1 MDSEHE
7 LAEQVNCYDEASD
20 NCEMEES
27 PELTEMGITDNM
39 TVPATNCKEKDVDI
53 EELLCDTPELS
64 NHGPT
69 EVTVEDSMDKAS
81 LKEIWEMPIEKMK
94 KLVAVLDI
102 EKVVELKREWKK
114 EMRKTLALVLET
126 LQHDKSLFDEAET
139 IAWDI
144 STLPD
149 QIGILEKSILEEKYE
164 SWEKVWI
171 LLDSKNKWEDYYKL
185 LRECWED
192 FEEEDFKII
201 DECKGLGAQMETQRT
216 RMLETVIEYLRRTR
230 KNILG
235 EQE

>member
-39 TVPATNCKEKDVDI
+39 TVPATTCYEKDVDI

-69 EVTVEDSMDKAS
+69 EVTVEDAMDKAD
-81 LKEIWEMPIEKMK
+81 LKDIWEMPIEKMK
-94 KLVAVLDI
+94 KLVAMLDI

-114 EMRKTLALVLET
+114 EMRKMLALILET

-139 IAWDI
+139 ITWDI

-149 QIGILEKSILEEKYE
+149 QIGISEKY
-164 SWEKVWI
+164 
-171 LLDSKNKWEDYYKL
+171 LLKENYELWTKLWTQVDSKIKWEDYYKL

-216 RMLETVIEYLRRTR
+216 RMLKSVEDYFRTAG
-230 KNILG
+230 IIV
-235 EQE
+235 

>member
-7 LAEQVNCYDEASD
+7 LAEHVNCYDEAIN

-27 PELTEMGITDNM
+27 PELTEMGTTDDM
-39 TVPATNCKEKDVDI
+39 TVPATTCYEKDVDI
-53 EELLCDTPELS
+53 EELFCDTTELS
-64 NHGPT
+64 NHGKT
-69 EVTVEDSMDKAS
+69 EVTVKDAMDKAD
-81 LKEIWEMPIEKMK
+81 LKDIWEMPIGKMK
-94 KLVAVLDI
+94 ELVARLDI
-102 EKVVELKREWKK
+102 DIVELKREWKK
-114 EMRKTLALVLET
+114 EMRKMLALILET

-144 STLPD
+144 SNLPD
-149 QIGILEKSILEEKYE
+149 QIGILKKSMLDEKFE

-171 LLDSKNKWEDYYKL
+171 PLDNKNKWEDYYKL
-185 LRECWED
+185 LRECWKD

-216 RMLETVIEYLRRTR
+216 RMLETVTEYLKRTR

>member
-7 LAEQVNCYDEASD
+7 LAEHVDCYDEANNS
-20 NCEMEES
+20 CERKES
-27 PELTEMGITDNM
+27 PELTEMGTTVDM
-39 TVPATNCKEKDVDI
+39 TVPTTTCYKKDVNID
-53 EELLCDTPELS
+53 ELLCDTTERS
-64 NHGPT
+64 NHGTT

-81 LKEIWEMPIEKMK
+81 LKKIWEMPIEEME

-102 EKVVELKREWKK
+102 EKVVKLKMEWKK

-126 LQHDKSLFDEAET
+126 LQHDKSFFDKAET
-139 IAWDI
+139 MAWDI

-201 DECKGLGAQMETQRT
+201 DECKGLGAQMKIQRT
-216 RMLETVIEYLRRTR
+216 VMLETVTEYLRRTR